1 MVFET
6 SLTHLPPL
14 ATTSATASVLVN
26 SLNCPL
32 KQKVLFLNLPT
43 VTVAAEAALD
53 EAVVV
58 IVEIPF

>member
-1 MVFET
+1 MAFET

-43 VTVAAEAALD
+43 VAAEAALD

-58 IVEIPF
+58 LVEIPF